1 MTPRADMDVLGGGF
15 GLDLVIPDVTPVRPQ
30 HIHRQN
36 ASLHVL
42 VVGLML
48 AIDLHDGPSI
58 ATHHLRSSLSH
69 ECLICVSCRYR
80 YRVSAYTCWLIASI
94 PSASSASRPYRRH
107 AMLRKLIVPSSN
119 RLHGRPYA
127 STHKKR
133 GNVEHAEVLLVAG
146 DGDRAA
152 APVELVQ
159 DADVLVPEEQ
169 RAESRGEPE
178 HFVEGQRDEVGMNR
192 GQVQTVRRDEGRG
205 IQQDEPLVALGV
217 TGVWEKNVVEVAVLD
232 LFDPAERVFD
242 AREVVLRGVG
252 EERVRVVV
260 VFVAEHFLEV
270 VFADLHAG
278 FVMRHVLLV
287 HHFEPAAEAEG
298 VFADAQHGV
307 VVLEGEGGCNLRTS
321 AR

>member
-1 MTPRADMDVLGGGF
+1 MNVLGRRF
-15 GLDLVIPDVTPVRPQ
+15 GLDLVISDVTPVGPQ
-30 HIHRQN
+30 QIHRQN
-36 ASLHVL
+36 AALHVL

-48 AIDLHDGPSI
+48 AIDLHDRPSI
-58 ATHHLRSSLSH
+58 ATHH
-69 ECLICVSCRYR
+69 
-80 YRVSAYTCWLIASI
+80 
-94 PSASSASRPYRRH
+94 P
-107 AMLRKLIVPSSN
+107 PSSFPRMLDLRQLQVQIPRQRVHVLVN
-119 RLHGRPYA
+119 RVDPQRLQRVQSVPQARDAQKVDRSVLEPTARP
-127 STHKKR
+127 TLRLNPQKR

-159 DADVLVPEEQ
+159 DSDVLVAEEQ
-169 RAESRGEPE
+169 RAEARGEAE
-178 HFVEGQRDEVGMNR
+178 HFVEGERDEVRMHR
-192 GQVQTVRRDEGRG
+192 GQVQTVRRNERRG
-205 IQQDEPLVALGV
+205 VQQDEPLVALEV
-217 TGVWEKNVVEVAVLD
+217 IGVWWGNVVEIAVLD

-298 VFADAQHGV
+298 VFADSQHGV